1 MLSWR
6 FLNPG
11 TQNSSMK
18 QILIALLLLPMIS
31 FAQTGRFTIT
41 GTVTNL
47 PDGTE
52 ISLSDVNNPTDTIS
66 KGKLAK
72 GTFTLKGSVQEPN
85 LYHLNL
91 DAAKKKIMLFIGND
105 DITLKGDASRLQDFE
120 VNGSSTHKDFVAFQQ
135 TFNPKFQQLSAL
147 SAQINGKPGIGQDDT
162 LLIQY
167 QDQLGIIS
175 NSINQ
180 FIGDH
185 KASPIS
191 PFLILVTS
199 ELEQDPVVIE
209 ARVNQLDTSVRNS
222 FYGRILQEQLEKKN
236 FGAVGSKAIEFT
248 QNDTTGKPVSLA
260 SFRGKYVLI
269 DFWASWCKPCRMENP
284 NVVIAYNK
292 FKDKNFTVLGISLD
306 RSRDSWLNAIK
317 EDQLTWTHV
326 SDLKFWSNDVAVKYR
341 IESIPQNYLIG
352 PDGKI
357 IAKNLRGPE
366 LQTRL
371 CDLLGCN

>member
-1 MLSWR
+1 
-6 FLNPG
+6 
-11 TQNSSMK
+11 MK
-18 QILIALLLLPMIS
+18 QFLYILLLFPVIS
-31 FAQTGRFTIT
+31 FGQTGRFTIT

-47 PDGTE
+47 KEGTQ
-52 ISLSDVNNPTDTIS
+52 ISLSDVNNPTDTIA
-66 KGKLAK
+66 KGKLVK
-72 GTFTLKGSVQEPN
+72 GTFVLKGTVQEPN

-91 DAAKKKIMLFIGND
+91 DAAKKKIMLFIGNENV
-105 DITLKGDASRLQDFE
+105 TVKGDASKLQE
-120 VNGSSTHKDFVAFQQ
+120 IQVSGSSSHKDFVAFQE

-147 SAQINGKPGIGQDDT
+147 SAQINGKPGISQDDS
-162 LLIQY
+162 LLLQY

-180 FIGDH
+180 FIGDR
-185 KASPIS
+185 KASPVS

-222 FYGRILQEQLEKKN
+222 FYGRILRDQMDKRN
-236 FGAVGSKAIEFT
+236 FGAIGSKAIEFT
-248 QNDTTGKPVSLA
+248 QNDTTGRPVSLA

-284 NVVIAYNK
+284 NVVVAFNK

-306 RSRDSWLNAIK
+306 RSRDSWINAIK
-317 EDQLTWTHV
+317 EDQLAWTHV

-341 IESIPQNYLIG
+341 IESIPQNFLID

-357 IAKNLRGPE
+357 IGKNLRGAE
-366 LQTRL
+366 LQSRL

>member
-1 MLSWR
+1 
-6 FLNPG
+6 
-11 TQNSSMK
+11 MK
-18 QILIALLLLPMIS
+18 QLLYVFLLVPIIS
-31 FAQTGRFTIT
+31 FSQTGRFTIT
-41 GTVTNL
+41 GTVSNL
-47 PDGTE
+47 KDGTQ
-52 ISLSDVNNPTDTIS
+52 ISLSDVNNPADT
-66 KGKLAK
+66 LAK
-72 GTFTLKGSVQEPN
+72 AKLVKGSFVLKGSVQEPN

-105 DITLKGDASRLQDFE
+105 SITVKGDASALQDIQ
-120 VNGSSTHKDFVAFQQ
+120 VSGSSTHKDFVAFQE

-147 SAQINGKPGIGQDDT
+147 SAQINSTPGISQDDT
-162 LLIQY
+162 LLVQY

-180 FIGDH
+180 FIGDR
-185 KASPIS
+185 KASPVS

-222 FYGRILQEQLEKKN
+222 FYGKILQQQLDKKN
-236 FGAVGSKAIEFT
+236 FGAVGTKAIEFT

-260 SFRGKYVLI
+260 SFRGKYVLL

-284 NVVIAYNK
+284 NVVVAFNK

-306 RSRDSWLNAIK
+306 RSRDSWINAIK
-317 EDQLTWTHV
+317 EDQLAWTQV

-341 IESIPQNYLIG
+341 IESIPQNYLID

-357 IAKNLRGPE
+357 IAKNLRGAE
-366 LQTRL
+366 LQSRL
-371 CDLLGCN
+371 CDILGCN